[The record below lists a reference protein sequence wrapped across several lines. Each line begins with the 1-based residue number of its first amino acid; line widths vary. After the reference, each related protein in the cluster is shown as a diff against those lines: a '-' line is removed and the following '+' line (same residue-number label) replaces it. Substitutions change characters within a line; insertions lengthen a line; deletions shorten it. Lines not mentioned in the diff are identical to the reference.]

1 MLKNAKRIILSLI
14 ATLLLAA
21 VATTTWAQSD
31 EGQDRPAQAKL
42 VGTWRVVVPT
52 SAGGSPPFEALHT
65 YHDDG
70 TLTETSSLLGTLSE
84 GPAQGVWK
92 GHDDDFAGTFELFI
106 FDQNGAPV
114 GKVRVRTAIH
124 LDSRDHLSGR
134 YAVDLLDPNGTVT
147 PDIDS
152 GTFTGTRMRVEPLR

>member
-1 MLKNAKRIILSLI
+1 MNAKRIILSLI
-14 ATLLLAA
+14 VTLLFAA
-21 VATTTWAQSD
+21 IATTAWASSD
-31 EGQDRPAQAKL
+31 EGQDRLARAKL

-65 YHDDG
+65 YHGDG
-70 TLTETSSLLGTLSE
+70 TLSETSSLLGKLNE

-106 FDQNGAPV
+106 FDENGASI
-114 GKVRVRTAIH
+114 GRVRVRTAIH

-147 PDIDS
+147 PDIDG
-152 GTFTGTRMRVEPLR
+152 GTFTGTRMRVEPLH